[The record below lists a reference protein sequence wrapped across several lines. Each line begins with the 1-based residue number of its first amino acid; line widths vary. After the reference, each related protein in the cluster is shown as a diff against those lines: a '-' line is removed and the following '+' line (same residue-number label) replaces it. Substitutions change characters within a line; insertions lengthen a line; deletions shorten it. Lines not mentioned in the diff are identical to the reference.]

1 MSLKVKIILG
11 STRPGRIVPI
21 VGKWVEEIA
30 KQQNGFDVEVVD
42 LKEINLPLLDEA
54 GHPRAQAYE
63 HEHTKKWAAKV
74 AEADAFVFLTPE
86 YNSFPSAALVNAIQ
100 ALAVEWERKV
110 AAVVSYGGVS
120 GGMRA
125 AQELRQLLVNMNVMA
140 LPQSVPVPF
149 VFNYIGE
156 DGVLRPE
163 QPVVDGLR
171 GMFKELTVWA
181 EALKPARAE
190 AA

>member
-21 VGKWVEEIA
+21 VGKWVEELA
-30 KQQNGFDVEVVD
+30 REQNGFDVEVVD
-42 LKEINLPLLDEA
+42 LKEIDLPLLDEA

-63 HEHTKKWAAKV
+63 HEHTKKWAAKI

-149 VFNYIGE
+149 VFNFIGD

-163 QPVVDGLR
+163 QPVVDGLK
-171 GMFKELTVWA
+171 GMFNELAVWG
-181 EALKPARAE
+181 EALKPSRAQ

>member
-63 HEHTKKWAAKV
+63 HEHTKKWAAKI

-149 VFNYIGE
+149 VFNFIGE

-163 QPVVDGLR
+163 QPVVDGLK
-171 GMFKELTVWA
+171 GMFNELAVWG
-181 EALKPARAE
+181 EALKPSRAQ

>member
-30 KQQNGFDVEVVD
+30 RQQNDFDVEVVD

-163 QPVVDGLR
+163 QPVVDGLK
-171 GMFKELTVWA
+171 GMFNELAVWG
-181 EALKPARAE
+181 EALKPSRAK

>member
-21 VGKWVEEIA
+21 VGKWVEDLARE
-30 KQQNGFDVEVVD
+30 QNGFDVEVVD
-42 LKEINLPLLDEA
+42 LKEIDLPLLDEA

-63 HEHTKKWAAKV
+63 HEHTKKWAAKI

-149 VFNYIGE
+149 VFNFIGD

-163 QPVVDGLR
+163 QPVVEGLK
-171 GMFKELTVWA
+171 GMFNELAVWG
-181 EALKPARAE
+181 EALKPSRAQ

>member
-63 HEHTKKWAAKV
+63 HEHTKKWAAKI

-163 QPVVDGLR
+163 QPVVDGLK
-171 GMFKELTVWA
+171 GMFNELAVWG
-181 EALKPARAE
+181 EALKPSRAQ

>member
-21 VGKWVEEIA
+21 VGKWVEELA
-30 KQQNGFDVEVVD
+30 REQNGFDVEVVD
-42 LKEINLPLLDEA
+42 LKEIDLPLLDEA

-63 HEHTKKWAAKV
+63 HEHTKKWAAKI

-149 VFNYIGE
+149 VFNFIGD

-163 QPVVDGLR
+163 QPVVDGLK
-171 GMFKELTVWA
+171 GMFNELSVWG
-181 EALKPARAE
+181 EALKPSRAQ

>member
-21 VGKWVEEIA
+21 VGKWVEDLARE
-30 KQQNGFDVEVVD
+30 QNGFDVEVVD
-42 LKEINLPLLDEA
+42 LKEIDLPLLDEA

-63 HEHTKKWAAKV
+63 HEHTKKWAAKI

-149 VFNYIGE
+149 VFNFIGD

-163 QPVVDGLR
+163 QPVVDGLK
-171 GMFKELTVWA
+171 GMFGELSVWG
-181 EALKPARAE
+181 EALKPARAQ